1 MKPKI
6 YTVPEPLADE
16 TLSSWMWR
24 VNSTAHNPIMSYM
37 QFGSLEDDIIDR
49 DQIGLRGRR
58 FADHDILTENGLVK
72 SFKRAFNISQPW
84 LNKRFPKFSQ
94 PTIPTQF
101 RRAFCSQCFI
111 ESFQKIGIPVSKIQW
126 CYLTKPLCEFHGTP
140 LHDSSIFFIDHDDYT
155 IQAFV
160 SYWDDHQFKENC
172 DLIRGAGAMTYSL
185 ALKAQQQLD
194 KLTKRASKSGHSFG
208 VQMFVLTL
216 MRAMMIPAFHHG
228 YPKIAF
234 AHWGG
239 SAPFAGLGIHG
250 DFYNE
255 IYRSTCLARLYAL
268 YFSAIILGWIT
279 SKQAFNTLRENYFS
293 PWNTHMIWSILH
305 DRPGVFRLIFSELKL
320 YETPHLNLTHID
332 LPQRTRMIYGA

>member
-1 MKPKI
+1 M
-6 YTVPEPLADE
+6 YAVPEPLADE

-24 VNSTAHNPIMSYM
+24 VNSTAHIPIMSYM
-37 QFGSLEDDIIDR
+37 RFSSLEGEIIER
-49 DQIGLRGRR
+49 DKIGLRGER
-58 FADHDILTENGLVK
+58 FADRDLLTENGFIET
-72 SFKRAFNISQPW
+72 FKKEFNISQPW
-84 LNKRFPKFSQ
+84 LNKRFPEFSQ

-111 ESFQKIGIPVSKIQW
+111 ESFQKIGIPVSKVQW

-160 SYWDDHQFKENC
+160 SYWDDHQFKEDC
-172 DLIRGAGAMTYSL
+172 DLIRGAGAMRNSL

-216 MRAMMIPAFHHG
+216 MRSMMIPAFHHG

-239 SAPFAGLGIHG
+239 SDPYAGLGIHG

-279 SKQAFNTLRENYFS
+279 SEQAFKTLREGYFS
-293 PWNTHMIWSILH
+293 PWNTHMIWSILD
-305 DRPGVFRLIFSELKL
+305 DRPGILRLLFSELKL
-320 YETPHLNLTHID
+320 YETPCLNLTHMNIPK
-332 LPQRTRMIYGA
+332 LTRIIYDV